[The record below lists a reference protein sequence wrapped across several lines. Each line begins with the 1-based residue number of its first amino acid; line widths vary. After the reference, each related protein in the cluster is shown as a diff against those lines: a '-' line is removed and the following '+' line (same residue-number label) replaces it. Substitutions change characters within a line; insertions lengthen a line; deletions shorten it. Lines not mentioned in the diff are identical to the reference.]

1 MVPRR
6 SGSKLTAGFAEK
18 RPGFPFIDGKPINH
32 VVATVRPVRKPRT
45 TICIARPTLLTSA
58 RRFARPAAILRWSAT
73 YRWCNI
79 GWEISRFNSEIR
91 AKASIASWF
100 MGFLLGSLSAT
111 SAGDVSTVGGAPSVD
126 LPDCEP
132 LRHT

>member
-1 MVPRR
+1 MVPRH

-73 YRWCNI
+73 YPWCNI
-79 GWEISRFNSEIR
+79 GWEISRFNYEIR

-100 MGFLLGSLSAT
+100 MGFSWAPCRPRRPAMSA
-111 SAGDVSTVGGAPSVD
+111 
-126 LPDCEP
+126 
-132 LRHT
+132 R

>member
-1 MVPRR
+1 LYCSADVVDLCSPLR
-6 SGSKLTAGFAEK
+6 STGG
-18 RPGFPFIDGKPINH
+18 I
-32 VVATVRPVRKPRT
+32 
-45 TICIARPTLLTSA
+45 
-58 RRFARPAAILRWSAT
+58 
-73 YRWCNI
+73 
-79 GWEISRFNSEIR
+79 FNSEIR